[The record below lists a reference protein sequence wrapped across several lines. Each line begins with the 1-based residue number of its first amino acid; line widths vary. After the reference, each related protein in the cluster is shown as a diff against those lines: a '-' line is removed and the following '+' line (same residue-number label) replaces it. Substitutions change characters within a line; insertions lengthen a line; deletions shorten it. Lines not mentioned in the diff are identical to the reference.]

1 MELLD
6 KLVLK
11 ALRDH
16 KVLKELRVLTEQQ
29 AHKVQLEMWELQV
42 LKDYKE

>member
-1 MELLD
+1 
-6 KLVLK
+6 LVRK
-11 ALRDH
+11 AHRDH
-16 KVLKELRVLTEQQ
+16 KVLKELQVLTEQQ

>member
-1 MELLD
+1 MERLD
-6 KLVLK
+6 KLARK

-16 KVLKELRVLTEQQ
+16 KVLKELQ
-29 AHKVQLEMWELQV
+29 AHKGQLEMWELLV